1 MPCVTI
7 TNSIPVVF
15 KHLKHLAY
23 AVRSILEQTLL
34 PNEIIIIISEYV
46 KNAGNDKILEEIERD
61 IDKLNIK
68 SIFKTFS
75 GRQYAGKNREIAYNL
90 CATDLIIYQDC
101 DDWAHKQR
109 NEIFRQTFERTK
121 SPHILH
127 GWTADQDSK
136 NRHIDNDTIQTDK
149 YRNRMRFQRR
159 GHHVANGTF
168 LINKAVIGPLRF
180 PNMRIGED
188 VNLNRFLSRRFN
200 SLVILNNNMYI
211 YNEDLSS
218 HNAE

>member
-46 KNAGNDKILEEIERD
+46 KNAVNDKILEEIERD

-75 GRQYAGKNREIAYNL
+75 RRQYAGKNREIAYNL

-109 NEIFRQTFERTK
+109 NEIFLQTFERTK

-127 GWTADQDSK
+127 GWTTDQDSK
-136 NRHIDNDTIQTDK
+136 NRHIDNDTIKTSK
-149 YRNRMRFQRR
+149 YVNRGGQ
-159 GHHVANGTF
+159 GLANGPF

-188 VNLNRFLSRRFN
+188 VALNKFLSRRFN
-200 SLVILNNNMYI
+200 SLIILNSDLYI
-211 YNEDLSS
+211 YNNDSSS